1 MKVVARMQLKPG
13 MVVAEDV
20 LNYKNEIIV
29 SANTKITETTIEKLA
44 RQSIMAIPIKE
55 EIDFATTHFE
65 KVRMSEGF
73 KNFESTYNRY
83 FPVYKNLMLATVNNR
98 ISLNFDQ
105 LMEVYTNIIMC
116 AKSGELLLDYLYNML
131 PGEDDLTH
139 AHCLNS
145 ALIAGVFGTWLGLSN
160 DDISLLIKCAFVY
173 DIGKL
178 SIPYQILYKPE
189 RLTSEEYRLVMQ
201 HTTIGYDFLKGFGN
215 FDEHIL
221 NAILQHHERC
231 DGSGYPKALQDVE
244 IDRFA
249 KYIAIIDTY
258 EAMTSP
264 RSYRQKLNPF
274 QIIANYEKEGFIKYE
289 LGAIKSILSHIA
301 NSQLGFNIQ
310 LNSGQ
315 LGEVILVNEKALSRP
330 LIKLSENNALLDLST
345 NKQLEIVAVF

>member
-1 MKVVARMQLKPG
+1 MKSVARMELKPG

-29 SANTKITETTIEKLA
+29 TKNTKINDTIIEKLA
-44 RQSIMAIPIKE
+44 RQSIMVVPVKE
-55 EIDFATTHFE
+55 DVDFATTHFE
-65 KVRMSEGF
+65 KVRLSEGF
-73 KNFESTYNRY
+73 KAFESTYKIY
-83 FPVYKNLMLATVNNR
+83 FPVYKNLVVSAVTNR
-98 ISLNFDQ
+98 TPINLNQ
-105 LMEVYTNIIMC
+105 LMEVYRNIIVC

-131 PGEDDLTH
+131 PGEDDMTH

-160 DDISLLIKCAFVY
+160 DDINLLINCAFVY

-178 SIPYQILYKPE
+178 SIPYQILWKPE
-189 RLTSEEYRLVMQ
+189 RLTSEEYRLVMR
-201 HTTIGYDFLKGFGN
+201 HTTIGYDFLKSYGS

-221 NAILQHHERC
+221 NATLQHHERC
-231 DGSGYPKALQDVE
+231 DGSGYPKALEANE

-274 QIIANYEKEGFIKYE
+274 QIIANYENEGFVKYDFA
-289 LGAIKSILSHIA
+289 AIKAIMSHIA
-301 NSQLGFNIQ
+301 NSQLGFNVQ
-310 LNSGQ
+310 LNNGQ
-315 LGEVILVNEKALSRP
+315 IGEVILINEKALSRP
-330 LIKLSENNALLDLST
+330 LIKMNDNSLIDLST
-345 NKQLEIVAVF
+345 SKQLSIVSVF

>member
-1 MKVVARMQLKPG
+1 MKVVARMELKPG

-29 SANTKITETTIEKLA
+29 TKNTKINDTIIEKLA
-44 RQSIMAIPIKE
+44 RQSIMVVPVKE

-65 KVRMSEGF
+65 KVRLSEGF
-73 KNFESTYNRY
+73 KTFESTYKIY
-83 FPVYKNLMLATVNNR
+83 FPVFKNLVVSAVTNR
-98 ISLNFDQ
+98 TPINLNQ
-105 LMEVYTNIIMC
+105 LMEVYHNIIVC

-131 PGEDDLTH
+131 PGEDDMTH

-160 DDISLLIKCAFVY
+160 DDINLLIHCAFVY

-178 SIPYQILYKPE
+178 SIPYQILWKPE
-189 RLTSEEYRLVMQ
+189 RLTSEEYRLVMR
-201 HTTIGYDFLKGFGN
+201 HTTIGYDFLKSYGS

-221 NAILQHHERC
+221 NATLQHHERC
-231 DGSGYPKALQDVE
+231 DGSGYPKALEANE
-244 IDRFA
+244 IDQFA

-274 QIIANYEKEGFIKYE
+274 QIIANYENEGFVKYDYA
-289 LGAIKSILSHIA
+289 AIKAILSHIV
-301 NSQLGFNIQ
+301 NSQLGFNVQ
-310 LNSGQ
+310 LNNGQ
-315 LGEVILVNEKALSRP
+315 IGEVILINEKALSRP
-330 LIKLSENNALLDLST
+330 LIKMNDNSLIDLST
-345 NKQLEIVAVF
+345 SKQLTIVSVF